1 MLSFGDLSQSRKLS
15 NQPTHFQ
22 MVLQESAMA
31 AEQIE
36 DGELDFV
43 PYLHLSHLF
52 SWLNQSL
59 LTNRVASRK
68 STHCYFYVTLKKDVL
83 SFLLTHCLKRGVKF
97 LHPWRLGIFFSGPRV
112 VVEFYTWMGI
122 DGRRYLIHPWK
133 LTAGSPKNHP
143 VFQSGKSSEP
153 NLHDLGF
160 QMYIQMLIFQGV
172 FVHYPEGLGGHD
184 AIIMI
189 LLPVV
194 VVFCLP
200 NVHAGRYDVKSAFY
214 VIPWIH
220 SWYHSDGFS

>member
-1 MLSFGDLSQSRKLS
+1 
-15 NQPTHFQ
+15 
-22 MVLQESAMA
+22 MA

-122 DGRRYLIHPWK
+122 DGRRYLIHP
-133 LTAGSPKNHP
+133 
-143 VFQSGKSSEP
+143 
-153 NLHDLGF
+153 
-160 QMYIQMLIFQGV
+160 
-172 FVHYPEGLGGHD
+172 
-184 AIIMI
+184 
-189 LLPVV
+189 
-194 VVFCLP
+194 
-200 NVHAGRYDVKSAFY
+200 
-214 VIPWIH
+214 
-220 SWYHSDGFS
+220 

>member
-52 SWLNQSL
+52 SWWNQSL

-97 LHPWRLGIFFSGPRV
+97 LHPWRLGIFFSGPRD